1 MFPHPTIRH
10 SDCELVLF
18 SEGADRCRKCND
30 YRSTLH
36 ALCSRESRRTKPD
49 RSSHA
54 NYRYLS
60 TPEKIDRL
68 YDLRHESRIAQKKM
82 DRLRAKLAAITDS
95 HGVSL
100 DDTTSSDLYQIM
112 EEEEQQVAHRFP
124 QGSFQQIFWQ
134 QQKESASRSG
144 KDK

>member
-1 MFPHPTIRH
+1 
-10 SDCELVLF
+10 
-18 SEGADRCRKCND
+18 
-30 YRSTLH
+30 
-36 ALCSRESRRTKPD
+36 
-49 RSSHA
+49 
-54 NYRYLS
+54 
-60 TPEKIDRL
+60 
-68 YDLRHESRIAQKKM
+68 M

-144 KDK
+144 KDKRGMRWHPLMVNIILYAVARERVLALLGQVGKECGRPTRLQ